1 VTLTLPAALFSIQ
14 CAAVDFRVWGLG
26 DLFGKFRRPI
36 LHCSILFEPVR
47 SDHRMIRL
55 HTSVRVLAGVAV
67 LVASSACLA
76 GTGQTSTSTDP
87 PVLQAMDAELQRSVA
102 AYSKA
107 DPPAYFIA
115 YTITDE
121 DNVEVSGSNG
131 ALLSSSDNHDRWL
144 EVQTR
149 VGSYDLDNTHKIEGR
164 EPAWTSPGTQAAWD
178 NDIPVL
184 RREIWR
190 ETDRQYRASVEA
202 YIAVQTS
209 KEVQAQSAEQR
220 APDFSHEQPHLSISP
235 EVTMHVDRRPWENK
249 VRKYTAAFSAS
260 SAVLNS
266 IVTFTARSDNQYF
279 VNSEGSKLAF
289 GQIRYRLELFA
300 QAKAP
305 DGMNLERYANFDW
318 VDPAKAP
325 DDATVMAQVDTL
337 VNELAALEKAPL
349 VDPYA
354 GPTLLTGRA
363 AAVFFHEVLGHRL
376 EGFRQKEASEGQT
389 FTNKVGQQIL
399 PDFITVQDDPTTKE
413 INGQVLLGYYPFDDE
428 GVPAQNVVLVDHGI
442 LKNFLMGRS
451 PIVGFPH
458 SNGHGRRQLGYQP
471 IARMGNTIVES
482 SQTMT
487 NAELRKRFIEEIRKQ
502 GKPYG
507 LLIDDISGGFTFTGR
522 SQPQAFQVQP
532 LIVYKVYPDGRPDQ
546 LVRGVNIVGTP
557 LVSITK
563 IIATGDTP
571 EVFNGYCGAESG
583 SVPVSAVAPEI
594 LISEMEVA
602 KKETSTD
609 TPPILPPPAHDP
621 LAPERGEKQ

>member
-1 VTLTLPAALFSIQ
+1 MNIRVWAIAAALAASSVCLASSGQPPAA
-14 CAAVDFRVWGLG
+14 A
-26 DLFGKFRRPI
+26 
-36 LHCSILFEPVR
+36 
-47 SDHRMIRL
+47 
-55 HTSVRVLAGVAV
+55 
-67 LVASSACLA
+67 
-76 GTGQTSTSTDP
+76 DP
-87 PVLQAMDAELQRSVA
+87 AILQAMAAELQRSIG

-107 DPPAYFIA
+107 DQPAYFIA

-121 DNVEVSGSNG
+121 DNAEVSGSNG
-131 ALLSSSDNHDRWL
+131 ALLTSSDTRDRWL

-149 VGSYDLDNTHKIEGR
+149 VGSYELDNTHKIEGR
-164 EPAWTSPGTQAAWD
+164 EPAWTSPGAPATLD
-178 NDIPVL
+178 DDIPVL

-190 ETDRQYRASVEA
+190 ETDRQYRAAVEA

-220 APDFSHEQPHLSISP
+220 APDFSHEEPHVSIGP
-235 EVTMHVDRRPWENK
+235 EVSMRVDRTPWEAK

-260 SAVLNS
+260 PAVLNS
-266 IVTFTARSDNQYF
+266 IVTFMARSDNQYL
-279 VNSEGSKLAF
+279 VNSEGTKLAF
-289 GQIRYRLELFA
+289 GQIRYRLELFV

-318 VDPAKAP
+318 VDPDKAP
-325 DDATVMAQVDTL
+325 DDATVMSQLHTL
-337 VNELAALEKAPL
+337 VDQLAALEKAPL

-363 AAVFFHEVLGHRL
+363 AAVFFHEILGHRL
-376 EGFRQKEASEGQT
+376 EGFRQKDVSEGQT
-389 FTNKVGQQIL
+389 FTRKIGEQIL
-399 PDFITVQDDPTTKE
+399 PDFISVRDDPTTKE

-428 GVPAQNVVLVDHGI
+428 GVPAQNVTLVDHGI

-451 PIVGFPH
+451 PIIGFPH
-458 SNGHGRRQLGYQP
+458 SNGHGRRQLGFQP

-482 SQTMT
+482 SNTMT
-487 NAELRKRFIEEIRKQ
+487 NVELRKRFIEEIRNQ
-502 GKPYG
+502 HKPYG

-532 LIVYKVYPDGRPDQ
+532 LIVYKVFSDGRPDQ
-546 LVRGVNIVGTP
+546 MVRGVDIVGTP

-563 IIATGDTP
+563 IIATGDKP

-594 LISEMEVA
+594 LISELEVA

-621 LAPERGEKQ
+621 LAPEKGPRQ